1 MKPIYLDYNATT
13 PIDGRVV
20 EAMLPYITDHFG
32 NPSSAHAYGVAARKA
47 VEEARRQ
54 VAVLLG
60 CEVYEV
66 VFTGGGSESNNHAI
80 RGVARAYRNKGNHI
94 ITSSVEHP
102 AVTEVC
108 RYLEEEGARVTY
120 LPVDEYGLVDP
131 RLLEDAI
138 TPQTIL
144 ISIMHA
150 NNEVGTLEPIA
161 EIAAIARARGVI
173 MHTDC
178 AQSLGKVP
186 VTVDGLGVDLLSIAG
201 HKLYAPKGVGALYI
215 RSGVKMARFMH
226 GAEHEMKRRAGTEN
240 VIEIVGLGKACE
252 IVSRELEAHAKHMKK
267 MRDRLEDRLKA
278 GLPGLKVNGHPD
290 RRLPNTSSL
299 SFRGLEANTI
309 LSELPGVAASAGAA
323 CHAEGVD
330 VSTVLEAMNVPL
342 EYAMGTVRLSVGR
355 STTKEEIDKAADDLI
370 AVVTRLRSGESPA
383 REQGRG
389 EKIKLTQFTH
399 GLGCACKLRPQVLEQ
414 VLEKL
419 PKPLDSNVLVGADTS
434 DDAAVY
440 RVDDRT
446 AIVQTV
452 DFFTPVVDDPFQFGA
467 IAAANS
473 LSDIYAMGARPIFAL
488 SVVGF
493 PSNRLPVE
501 VLKDI
506 LSGALSKTAEA
517 GITIV
522 GGHTVDDNEPKFG
535 LAVSGLA
542 DPARI
547 VTNRSALPGDVL
559 ILTKPLG
566 TGILSTAL
574 KRGLLDE
581 DQTRRLVEVMAA
593 LNRDAAE
600 AMQETGVS
608 ACTDVTGFGLL
619 GHLRE
624 MMAGSGTSAVISAR
638 QVPLLTG
645 ALQLATSGVVPGGT
659 VNNRE
664 YTAPAVSYDDGVPE
678 VLRVMLNDAQTSGGL
693 LISVPGD
700 KADGLLESLGQRA
713 VDGAAVI
720 GSVVGGRDSGGD
732 AGAPFVIRVEP

>member
-1 MKPIYLDYNATT
+1 M
-13 PIDGRVV
+13 
-20 EAMLPYITDHFG
+20 
-32 NPSSAHAYGVAARKA
+32 
-47 VEEARRQ
+47 
-54 VAVLLG
+54 
-60 CEVYEV
+60 
-66 VFTGGGSESNNHAI
+66 
-80 RGVARAYRNKGNHI
+80 
-94 ITSSVEHP
+94 
-102 AVTEVC
+102 
-108 RYLEEEGARVTY
+108 
-120 LPVDEYGLVDP
+120 
-131 RLLEDAI
+131 
-138 TPQTIL
+138 
-144 ISIMHA
+144 
-150 NNEVGTLEPIA
+150 
-161 EIAAIARARGVI
+161 
-173 MHTDC
+173 
-178 AQSLGKVP
+178 
-186 VTVDGLGVDLLSIAG
+186 
-201 HKLYAPKGVGALYI
+201 
-215 RSGVKMARFMH
+215 
-226 GAEHEMKRRAGTEN
+226 
-240 VIEIVGLGKACE
+240 
-252 IVSRELEAHAKHMKK
+252 
-267 MRDRLEDRLKA
+267 
-278 GLPGLKVNGHPD
+278 
-290 RRLPNTSSL
+290 
-299 SFRGLEANTI
+299 
-309 LSELPGVAASAGAA
+309 
-323 CHAEGVD
+323 
-330 VSTVLEAMNVPL
+330 
-342 EYAMGTVRLSVGR
+342 
-355 STTKEEIDKAADDLI
+355 
-370 AVVTRLRSGESPA
+370 
-383 REQGRG
+383 
-389 EKIKLTQFTH
+389 
-399 GLGCACKLRPQVLEQ
+399 
-414 VLEKL
+414 
-419 PKPLDSNVLVGADTS
+419 
-434 DDAAVY
+434 
-440 RVDDRT
+440 
-446 AIVQTV
+446 
-452 DFFTPVVDDPFQFGA
+452 VDDPFQFGA